1 MSHDLGA
8 SHLRPHLTN
17 LLRPLHGELSDS
29 SHRAGPGLHVLANE
43 VIDLIK
49 EVCGKDTFAYAYA
62 RVQKR
67 AVETREKRKKEA
79 VMEVRV

>member
-8 SHLRPHLTN
+8 SHLLPHLTS

-29 SHRAGPGLHVLANE
+29 SHRAGPELHALANE

-49 EVCGKDTFAYAYA
+49 EVCGKDTFARAYA
-62 RVQKR
+62 GVQKL